1 MSEITTKKKSKAKAA
16 AGVNG
21 RLFKPQP
28 VLIFNL
34 LLFTIVCLLPMV
46 LVVIVSFSSEQSI
59 AEKGFTFFPSGWSMD
74 AYKFVLESKDAL
86 IKAYG
91 VSLYEALFG
100 TALSMFLTTLFAYT
114 LSRKEFILKKF
125 LVVFILISMLFNG
138 GPVSSFIVN
147 SNVYGLRNNLLILIL
162 PGCVSVFNAVVIRTF
177 IQSNVPDSLI
187 EAARIDGA
195 GETYIFFK
203 IVFPLLLPV
212 IASLGFMGA
221 VGYWNEWETAMLY
234 LDDRNFRT
242 LQLVLNGIEDEI
254 EYYKNLVN
262 SGQADATIIAIVE
275 DLPTDAC
282 RMAFLIFTLGPILV
296 IYPFFQK
303 YFIKGMT
310 VGAVKG

>member
-1 MSEITTKKKSKAKAA
+1 MSENIKKKKTKANV
-16 AGVNG
+16 GVNG
-21 RLFKPQP
+21 RLLKPQP

-34 LLFTIVCLLPMV
+34 LLFTVVCLIPMI
-46 LVVIVSFSSEQSI
+46 LVIIVSFSSSQSI
-59 AEKGFTFFPSGWSMD
+59 AQKGFSFFPTEWSLD
-74 AYKFVLESKDAL
+74 AYSFVLKSGEAL
-86 IKAYG
+86 VKAYG

-100 TALSMFLTTLFAYT
+100 TVLSIFLTTLFAYT
-114 LSRKEFILKKF
+114 LSRKEFFLKKF
-125 LVVFILISMLFNG
+125 LIIFILIPMLFSG
-138 GPVSSFIVN
+138 GAVSGFIIN
-147 SNVYGLRNNLLILIL
+147 SNVYNLRNNLLILVL
-162 PGCVSVFNAVVIRTF
+162 PGAVTVFNAVVIRTF
-177 IQSNVPDSLI
+177 INSNVPDSLI

-212 IASLGFMGA
+212 VASLGFMSA

-242 LQLVLNGIEDEI
+242 LQLLLNGIEEEI
-254 EYYKNLVN
+254 KYYKNLV
-262 SGQADATIIAIVE
+262 STGQADATIIQMVQN
-275 DLPTDAC
+275 LPTDAA
-282 RMAFLIFTLGPILV
+282 RMAFLVFTLGPILV

>member
-1 MSEITTKKKSKAKAA
+1 MAENTKRKKSKAKVE
-16 AGVNG
+16 GVNG

-28 VLIFNL
+28 VLMFNL
-34 LLFTIVCLLPMV
+34 LLFTIVCLVPMI
-46 LVVIVSFSSEQSI
+46 LVTIVSFSSKTSI
-59 AEKGFTFFPSGWSMD
+59 AIKGFTFFPSGWSLD
-74 AYKFVLESKDAL
+74 AYKFVFSKWDIL
-86 IKAYG
+86 VKAYG

-114 LSRKEFILKKF
+114 ISRKEFFLKKF
-125 LVVFILISMLFNG
+125 LTTFMVITMLFSG
-138 GPVSSFIVN
+138 GSVSSFIVN

-177 IQSNVPDSLI
+177 IQSNVPNELV

-203 IVFPLLLPV
+203 IVLPLLVPV

-221 VGYWNEWETAMLY
+221 VTHWNEWQTAMLY
-234 LDDRNFRT
+234 LDNQNFRT
-242 LQLVLNGIEDEI
+242 LQLVLNGIENDI
-254 EYYKNLVN
+254 EQIRKLVET
-262 SGQADATIIAIVE
+262 GQADATMIE
-275 DLPTDAC
+275 LSENLPTDAC
-282 RMAFLIFTLGPILV
+282 RMAFLLLTLGPVLV

-303 YFIKGMT
+303 YFMKGLT

>member
-1 MSEITTKKKSKAKAA
+1 MSENIKKKKTKANV
-16 AGVNG
+16 GVNG
-21 RLFKPQP
+21 RLLKPQP

-34 LLFTIVCLLPMV
+34 LLFTVVCLIPMI
-46 LVVIVSFSSEQSI
+46 LVIIVSFSSSQSI
-59 AEKGFTFFPSGWSMD
+59 AQKGFSFFPTEWSLD
-74 AYKFVLESKDAL
+74 AYRFVLKSGEAL
-86 IKAYG
+86 VKAYG

-100 TALSMFLTTLFAYT
+100 TVLSMFLTTLFAYT
-114 LSRKEFILKKF
+114 LSRKEFFLKKF
-125 LVVFILISMLFNG
+125 LIIFILIPMLFSG
-138 GPVSSFIVN
+138 GQVSGFIIN
-147 SNVYGLRNNLLILIL
+147 SNVYNLRNNLLILVL
-162 PGCVSVFNAVVIRTF
+162 PGAVTVFNAVVIRTF
-177 IQSNVPDSLI
+177 INSNVPDSLI

-212 IASLGFMGA
+212 VASLGFMSA

-242 LQLVLNGIEDEI
+242 LQLLLNGIEEEI
-254 EYYKNLVN
+254 RYYKNLV
-262 SGQADATIIAIVE
+262 STGQADATIIQMVQK
-275 DLPTDAC
+275 LPTDAA
-282 RMAFLIFTLGPILV
+282 RMAFLMFTLGPILV

>member
-1 MSEITTKKKSKAKAA
+1 MSENIKKKKTKANV
-16 AGVNG
+16 GVNG
-21 RLFKPQP
+21 RLLKPQP

-34 LLFTIVCLLPMV
+34 LLFTVVCLIPMI
-46 LVVIVSFSSEQSI
+46 LVIIVSFSSSQSI
-59 AEKGFTFFPSGWSMD
+59 AQKGFSFFPTEWSLD
-74 AYKFVLESKDAL
+74 AYRFVLKSGEAL
-86 IKAYG
+86 VKAYG

-100 TALSMFLTTLFAYT
+100 TVLSMFLTTLFAYT
-114 LSRKEFILKKF
+114 LSRKEFFLKKF
-125 LVVFILISMLFNG
+125 LIIFILIPMLFSG
-138 GPVSSFIVN
+138 GQVSGFIIN
-147 SNVYGLRNNLLILIL
+147 SNVYNLRNNLLILVL
-162 PGCVSVFNAVVIRTF
+162 PGAVTVFNAVVIRTF
-177 IQSNVPDSLI
+177 INSNVPDSLI

-212 IASLGFMGA
+212 VASLGFMSA

-242 LQLVLNGIEDEI
+242 LQLLLNGIEEEI
-254 EYYKNLVN
+254 KYYKNLV
-262 SGQADATIIAIVE
+262 STGQADATIIQMVQK
-275 DLPTDAC
+275 LPTDAA
-282 RMAFLIFTLGPILV
+282 RMAFLMFTLGPILV

>member
-1 MSEITTKKKSKAKAA
+1 MSENIKKKKTKANV
-16 AGVNG
+16 GVNG
-21 RLFKPQP
+21 RLLKPQP

-34 LLFTIVCLLPMV
+34 LLFTVVCLIPMI
-46 LVVIVSFSSEQSI
+46 LVIIVSFSSSQSI
-59 AEKGFTFFPSGWSMD
+59 AQKGFSFFPTEWSLD
-74 AYKFVLESKDAL
+74 AYRFVLKSGEAL
-86 IKAYG
+86 VKAYG

-100 TALSMFLTTLFAYT
+100 TVLSMFLTTLFAYT
-114 LSRKEFILKKF
+114 LSRKEFFLKKF
-125 LVVFILISMLFNG
+125 LIIFILIPMLFSG
-138 GPVSSFIVN
+138 GQVSGFIIN
-147 SNVYGLRNNLLILIL
+147 SNVYNLRNNLLILVL
-162 PGCVSVFNAVVIRTF
+162 PGAVTVFNAVVIRTF
-177 IQSNVPDSLI
+177 INSNVPDSLI

-212 IASLGFMGA
+212 VASLGFMSA

-242 LQLVLNGIEDEI
+242 LQLLLNGIEEEI
-254 EYYKNLVN
+254 KYYKNLV
-262 SGQADATIIAIVE
+262 STGQADATVIQMVQN
-275 DLPTDAC
+275 LPTDAA
-282 RMAFLIFTLGPILV
+282 RMAFLMFTLGPILV